1 MNTSEQ
7 VDKIFPALIK
17 AQSEF
22 KAVVLDSVNPH
33 YRSKYASFDSVW
45 SSVKD
50 ALKANGLAVL
60 LPLGKA
66 EIGITVTPRVIHTS
80 GQWLEGD
87 ASVFPVS
94 KNDPQGVA
102 SATTYA
108 KRIALTA
115 LLALAGDTDDDG
127 NLASAAT
134 KSDPVEVAKRV
145 AAKKGAGNDFG
156 L

>member
-7 VDKIFPALIK
+7 VDKIFPALIL

-22 KAVVLDSVNPH
+22 KPVVLDAINPH
-33 YRSKYASFDSVW
+33 YRSKYATFDSVW
-45 SSVKD
+45 SSVKE
-50 ALKANGLAVL
+50 AFKKHGLAIL

-66 EIGITVTPRVIHTS
+66 EIGITITPRIIHTS
-80 GQWLEGD
+80 GQWIEGD
-87 ASVFPVS
+87 ASTFPVS

-108 KRIALTA
+108 KRISLTA
-115 LLALAGDTDDDG
+115 LLSLAGDTDDDG
-127 NLASAAT
+127 NLSVAT
-134 KSDPVEVAKRV
+134 TKADPVEVAKRV
-145 AAKKGAGNDFG
+145 AAKKGGASVAD